1 MNLEILRSEVYYS
14 TQRSQGAGGQHV
26 NKTNSAVTLR
36 WLFAHSNAV
45 NDWEKARISEKLGS
59 RINEIGELFI
69 RSEISRTQLSNKEDA
84 FEKLL
89 ELLKGAFFREK
100 KRIPTKPSRSSKR
113 RRLDSKAQH
122 GEKKSLRSK
131 KWT

>member
-1 MNLEILRSEVYYS
+1 MKVEVLRSEVYYS

-26 NKTNSAVTLR
+26 NRTNSAVTLR
-36 WLFAHSNAV
+36 WLYAHSNAI
-45 NDWEKARISEKLGS
+45 NDWEKSRITERLQS

-69 RSEISRTQLSNKEDA
+69 RSETSRNQLSNKEES

-89 ELLKGAFFREK
+89 ELLKLAFHREK
-100 KRIPTKPSRSSKR
+100 KRVPTKPTRSSQR
-113 RRLDSKAQH
+113 RRLDSKTKH
-122 GEKKSLRSK
+122 SDNKKMRQK